1 MKRLLRW
8 VGIGLGA
15 LLGLLVIALAV
26 IYALS
31 QRTLNQRY
39 PVPQTTIDVPGDAAA
54 IAAGQR
60 LATISGCYA
69 SCHGR
74 RAEGAVLFDEP
85 IIGRLVA
92 PNLTASVR
100 KYSDVELAN
109 IIRHGLRP
117 DGRSVIVMPSE
128 AFVFLRDAD
137 LGRIMA
143 FLRSLPPSEGPG
155 PSVALGPL
163 ARLGLATGQ
172 YKTAAQLI
180 AETVPLPVA
189 ANPDA
194 LSGRYLA
201 QTVCAHCHGT
211 DLRGRTTPAYSS
223 PNLQIVAA
231 YSPETFAR
239 LMRTGVPLGGQKLGL
254 MREEAQLNLAL
265 LTDAEIA
272 SLYSYLHTLPD
283 APPRQPA

>member
-8 VGIGLGA
+8 IGVGLGA
-15 LLGLLVIALAV
+15 LLGLIIIALAV

-31 QRTLNQRY
+31 QRTLNHRY

-74 RAEGAVLFDEP
+74 QAEGAVLFDEP
-85 IIGRLVA
+85 VIGRLVA

-117 DGRSVIVMPSE
+117 DGRSVIVMPAE

-137 LGRIMA
+137 LGRIIA
-143 FLRSLPPSEGPG
+143 FLRSLPASEGPE
-155 PSVALGPL
+155 PSVVLGPL
-163 ARLGLATGQ
+163 ARLGLAIGQ

-180 AETVPLPVA
+180 AETVPPPVA

-201 QTVCAHCHGT
+201 QTGCAHCHGT
-211 DLRGRTTPAYSS
+211 DLHGRTTPAYAS

-239 LMRTGVPLGGQKLGL
+239 LLRTGVPLGGQKLGL
-254 MREEAQLNLAL
+254 MREQAQLNLSL

-272 SLYSYLHTLPD
+272 SLYSYLHTLPN
-283 APPRQPA
+283 APAH